1 MTTLVIISMLLAVTG
16 VGVAIY
22 KNKELPES
30 MSALVYSLKKRHRW
44 LWSVWVWSMA
54 FTAGIPMIDALG
66 GTWWL
71 GLTGFVTTGCLGV
84 VGAMPLIAG
93 KANLPHYLLAIL
105 GGILSQICVIL
116 INPLA
121 LHVWLLFLVLIDLSL
136 TDKEWSRKLRK
147 PIEGKGT
154 LIVEAFCALAVYAAL
169 LSNY

>member
-1 MTTLVIISMLLAVTG
+1 MTALIIISIILAALGLGAAVFR
-16 VGVAIY
+16 
-22 KNKELPES
+22 NDELPES
-30 MSALVYSLKKRHRW
+30 MSALVYSLKKQHRW
-44 LWSVWVWSMA
+44 LWSVWIWSMA

-93 KANLPHYLLAIL
+93 KANFPQYLLAIF

-116 INPLA
+116 INPWA
-121 LHVWLLFLVLIDLSL
+121 LLVWVLFFLLINVAVTERPWAEKI
-136 TDKEWSRKLRK
+136 RKS
-147 PIEGKGT
+147 IEGKGT

>member
-1 MTTLVIISMLLAVTG
+1 MLLAIAG

-30 MSALVYSLKKRHRW
+30 ISGLVYDLPTKQQW
-44 LWSVWVWSMA
+44 LWTLWIWSMA

-93 KANLPHYLLAIL
+93 KANFTHYLLAIF
-105 GGILSQICVIL
+105 GGVLSQICVIL
-116 INPLA
+116 INYRA
-121 LHVWLLFLVLIDLSL
+121 LLVWLLFFLLINVAVTERPWAEKIHKS
-136 TDKEWSRKLRK
+136 
-147 PIEGKGT
+147 IEGKGT
-154 LIVEAFCALAVYAAL
+154 LVVEAFCALAVYMSL
-169 LSNY
+169 LIK